1 MNMELSNNSLPQHI
15 GIMIDGNR
23 RWARKRGLPPF
34 EGHRKGIQR
43 VEEIIKYAYNKGI
56 KILTLYGFSTENWK
70 RSSKEV
76 NFLMNLFEKYVR
88 KGLKEEQKKDKKY
101 YIQFRHIGRK
111 DRLPKHLVELL
122 KELEKATKKNSQMVV
137 NVAIDY
143 GGRDEVTRAVKKIVR
158 KKLKP
163 EEINEEVLMKNLDT
177 NDLPDVDFVI
187 RTSGEMRLSNFLPL
201 QAAYA
206 ELYFPKI
213 YWPDFDKKQL
223 DLALEEFKK
232 RERRFG
238 K

>member
-1 MNMELSNNSLPQHI
+1 MESSNNSLPQHL

-23 RWARKRGLPPF
+23 RWAKKRGLPPF

-43 VEEIIKYAYNKGI
+43 VEEIIKYAYKRGV

-70 RSSKEV
+70 RNPKEV
-76 NFLMNLFEKYVR
+76 NFLMNLFEKYVK

-122 KELEKATKKNSQMVV
+122 EKLEKATKKNSQMVV

-143 GGRDEVTRAVKKIVR
+143 GGRDEVVRAVKKIIR

-163 EEINEEVLMKNLDT
+163 EEITEEVLMKNLDT
-177 NDLPDVDFVI
+177 GDLPDVDFVI

-201 QAAYA
+201 QATYA
-206 ELYFPKI
+206 ELYFPRI
-213 YWPDFDKKQL
+213 YWPDFDKEQF
-223 DLALEEFKK
+223 DLSLEEFKK

>member
-1 MNMELSNNSLPQHI
+1 MELSNNSLPQHI

-111 DRLPKHLVELL
+111 DRLPKHLVEPL

>member
-1 MNMELSNNSLPQHI
+1 MESSNNSLPQHL

-23 RWARKRGLPPF
+23 RWAKKRGLPPF

-43 VEEIIKYAYNKGI
+43 VEEIIKYAYKRGV

-70 RSSKEV
+70 RNPKEV
-76 NFLMNLFEKYVR
+76 NFLMNLFEKYVK

-122 KELEKATKKNSQMVV
+122 EKLEKATRKNSQMVV

-143 GGRDEVTRAVKKIVR
+143 GGRDEVVRAVKKIIR

-163 EEINEEVLMKNLDT
+163 EEITEEVLMKNLDT
-177 NDLPDVDFVI
+177 GDLPDVDFVI

-201 QAAYA
+201 QATYA
-206 ELYFPKI
+206 ELYFPRI
-213 YWPDFDKKQL
+213 YWPDFDKEQF
-223 DLALEEFKK
+223 DLSLEEFKK

>member
-1 MNMELSNNSLPQHI
+1 MESSNNSLPQHL

-23 RWARKRGLPPF
+23 RWAKKRGLPPF

-43 VEEIIKYAYNKGI
+43 VEEIIKYAYKRGV

-70 RSSKEV
+70 RNPKEV
-76 NFLMNLFEKYVR
+76 NFLMNLFEKYVK

-122 KELEKATKKNSQMVV
+122 EKLEKATKKNSQMVV

-143 GGRDEVTRAVKKIVR
+143 GGRDEVVRAIKKIIR

-163 EEINEEVLMKNLDT
+163 EEITEEVLMKNLDT
-177 NDLPDVDFVI
+177 GDLPDVDFVI

-201 QAAYA
+201 QATYA
-206 ELYFPKI
+206 ELYFPRI
-213 YWPDFDKKQL
+213 YWPDFDKEQF
-223 DLALEEFKK
+223 DLSLEEFKK

>member
-1 MNMELSNNSLPQHI
+1 MELSNNSLPQHI

-111 DRLPKHLVELL
+111 DRLSKHLVELL

>member
-1 MNMELSNNSLPQHI
+1 MESSNNSLPQHL

-23 RWARKRGLPPF
+23 RWAKKRGLPPF

-43 VEEIIKYAYNKGI
+43 VEEIIKYAYKRGV

-70 RSSKEV
+70 RNPKEV
-76 NFLMNLFEKYVR
+76 NFLMNLFEKYVK

-101 YIQFRHIGRK
+101 YIQFRHIGRR

-122 KELEKATKKNSQMVV
+122 EKLEKATRKNSQMVV

-143 GGRDEVTRAVKKIVR
+143 GGRDEVVRAVKKIIR

-163 EEINEEVLMKNLDT
+163 EEITEEVLMKNLDT
-177 NDLPDVDFVI
+177 GDLPDVDFVI

-201 QAAYA
+201 QATYA
-206 ELYFPKI
+206 ELYFPRI
-213 YWPDFDKKQL
+213 YWPDFDKEQF
-223 DLALEEFKK
+223 DLSLEEFKK

>member
-1 MNMELSNNSLPQHI
+1 MELSNNSLPQHI

>member
-1 MNMELSNNSLPQHI
+1 MESSNNSLPQHL

-23 RWARKRGLPPF
+23 RWAKKRGLPPF

-43 VEEIIKYAYNKGI
+43 VEEIIKYAYKKGV

-70 RSSKEV
+70 RNPKEV
-76 NFLMNLFEKYVR
+76 NFLMNLFEKYVK

-122 KELEKATKKNSQMVV
+122 EKLEKATRKNSQMVV

-143 GGRDEVTRAVKKIVR
+143 GGRDEVVRAVKKIIR

-163 EEINEEVLMKNLDT
+163 EEITEEVLMKNLDT
-177 NDLPDVDFVI
+177 GDLPDVDFVI

-201 QAAYA
+201 QATYA
-206 ELYFPKI
+206 ELYFPRI
-213 YWPDFDKKQL
+213 YWPDFDKEQF
-223 DLALEEFKK
+223 DLSLEEFKK

>member
-1 MNMELSNNSLPQHI
+1 MELSNNSLPQHI

-213 YWPDFDKKQL
+213 YWPDFDKKQF

>member
-1 MNMELSNNSLPQHI
+1 LS
-15 GIMIDGNR
+15 
-23 RWARKRGLPPF
+23 
-34 EGHRKGIQR
+34 
-43 VEEIIKYAYNKGI
+43 
-56 KILTLYGFSTENWK
+56 
-70 RSSKEV
+70 
-76 NFLMNLFEKYVR
+76 
-88 KGLKEEQKKDKKY
+88 
-101 YIQFRHIGRK
+101 
-111 DRLPKHLVELL
+111 KHLVELL

-143 GGRDEVTRAVKKIVR
+143 GGRDEVTRAVKKIIR

-213 YWPDFDKKQL
+213 YWPDFDKKQF

>member
-1 MNMELSNNSLPQHI
+1 MALESSNNSLPQHI

-23 RWARKRGLPPF
+23 RWAKKRGLPPF

-43 VEEIIKYAYNKGI
+43 VEEIIKYAYSKGI

-70 RSSKEV
+70 RSPKEV

-111 DRLPKHLVELL
+111 DRLPKRLVELL

-143 GGRDEVTRAVKKIVR
+143 GGRDEAVRAVKKIVR

-163 EEINEEVLMKNLDT
+163 EEITEEILMKNLDT
-177 NDLPDVDFVI
+177 GDLPEVDFVI

-201 QAAYA
+201 QATYA

-213 YWPDFDKKQL
+213 HWPDFDKKQL

>member
-1 MNMELSNNSLPQHI
+1 MESSNNSLPQHL

-23 RWARKRGLPPF
+23 RWAKKRGLPPF

-43 VEEIIKYAYNKGI
+43 VEEIIKYAYKRGI

-70 RSSKEV
+70 RNPKEV
-76 NFLMNLFEKYVR
+76 NFLMNLFEKYVK

-122 KELEKATKKNSQMVV
+122 EKLEKATKKNSQMVV

-143 GGRDEVTRAVKKIVR
+143 GGRDEVVRAVKKIIR

-163 EEINEEVLMKNLDT
+163 EEITEEVLMKNLDT
-177 NDLPDVDFVI
+177 GDLPDVDFVI

-201 QAAYA
+201 QATYA
-206 ELYFPKI
+206 ELYFPRI
-213 YWPDFDKKQL
+213 YWPDFDKEQF
-223 DLALEEFKK
+223 DLSLEEFKK

>member
-1 MNMELSNNSLPQHI
+1 MNMEVSNNSLPQHI

-213 YWPDFDKKQL
+213 YWPDFDKKQF

>member
-1 MNMELSNNSLPQHI
+1 MESSNNSLPQHL

-23 RWARKRGLPPF
+23 RWAKKRGLPPF

-43 VEEIIKYAYNKGI
+43 VEEIIKYAYKKGV

-70 RSSKEV
+70 RNPKEV
-76 NFLMNLFEKYVR
+76 NFLMNLFEKYVK

-122 KELEKATKKNSQMVV
+122 EKLEKATKKNSQMVV

-143 GGRDEVTRAVKKIVR
+143 GGRDEVVRAVKKIIR

-163 EEINEEVLMKNLDT
+163 EEITEEVLMKNLDT
-177 NDLPDVDFVI
+177 GDLPDVDFVI

-201 QAAYA
+201 QATYA
-206 ELYFPKI
+206 ELYFPRI
-213 YWPDFDKKQL
+213 YWPDFDKEQF
-223 DLALEEFKK
+223 DLSLEEFKK